1 MIKALI
7 DLAKELKL
15 DYNEMNLEHSTSG
28 LGGVYFSGS
37 TSISPFSLG
46 AVAHEDVDCSI
57 EQFIGHMRE
66 AAVKSV
72 KLPFTVSDGYS
83 CHYSR
88 STDSI
93 SIYTTSEVVT
103 LDADDITN
111 LYNVVS

>member
-15 DYNEMNLEHSTSG
+15 DYNKMDLDWPSPRGFE
-28 LGGVYFSGS
+28 GVYFCGP

-46 AVAHEDVDCSI
+46 AVAARDHECSV

-66 AAVKSV
+66 AAKSA
-72 KLPFTVSDGYS
+72 KLPFTVSSGYS
-83 CHYSR
+83 CRYNR
-88 STDSI
+88 TTDSI
-93 SIYTTSEVVT
+93 SIYTTNGVVT